1 MKSRVITG
9 SLLVLTFSFS
19 IFLLPPFILG
29 IFFTSLFVYAF
40 IEWLSLTSL
49 STHTKIIFLTF
60 FTIIIFMSF
69 NISRN
74 IFYGLINF
82 AMIFWLV
89 VASVIILKPS
99 LLKYAFSK
107 LAPIFGIVSLY
118 LSWIVVIHM
127 SSQASLPVINQSIT
141 NIFEDDNFDSVRSYF
156 LFLIAIVSFS
166 DITGYLFGKTFGKIK
181 LCENISPNKTL
192 EGFLASV
199 LAPSVLFFFYFIFF
213 KEYPLLAL
221 DLFLMIICCISC
233 TIGDLFISILKRT
246 YGKKDSGNIL
256 PGHGGLLD
264 RLDSYLPT
272 TIIYY
277 YWMFT

>member
-141 NIFEDDNFDSVRSYF
+141 NIFEDDNFDIVRGYF
-156 LFLIAIVSFS
+156 LLIITIVSLS
-166 DITGYLFGKTFGKIK
+166 DIAGYMAGKTFGKTK
-181 LCENISPNKTL
+181 LCESISPNKTIV
-192 EGFLASV
+192 GFLASI
-199 LAPSVLFFFYFIFF
+199 AIPSILFLSYFIFF
-213 KEYPLLAL
+213 KGYPLLML
-221 DLFLMIICCISC
+221 DILLMVMCCVSC

-246 YGKKDSGNIL
+246 YNKKDSGSLL
-256 PGHGGLLD
+256 PGHGGILD

-277 YWMFT
+277 YWMFI

>member
-29 IFFTSLFVYAF
+29 VFFTSLFVYAF

-49 STHTKIIFLTF
+49 SNHTKIIFLTF

-69 NISRN
+69 NIPRN

-141 NIFEDDNFDSVRSYF
+141 NIFEDDNFDIVRGYF
-156 LFLIAIVSFS
+156 LLIITIVSLS
-166 DITGYLFGKTFGKIK
+166 DIAGYMVGKTFGKTK
-181 LCENISPNKTL
+181 LCESISPNKTIV
-192 EGFLASV
+192 GFLASI
-199 LAPSVLFFFYFIFF
+199 AIPSILFLSYFI
-213 KEYPLLAL
+213 Y
-221 DLFLMIICCISC
+221 
-233 TIGDLFISILKRT
+233 LKLCPPKMHAF
-246 YGKKDSGNIL
+246 G
-256 PGHGGLLD
+256 
-264 RLDSYLPT
+264 T
-272 TIIYY
+272 TSNLVL
-277 YWMFT
+277 